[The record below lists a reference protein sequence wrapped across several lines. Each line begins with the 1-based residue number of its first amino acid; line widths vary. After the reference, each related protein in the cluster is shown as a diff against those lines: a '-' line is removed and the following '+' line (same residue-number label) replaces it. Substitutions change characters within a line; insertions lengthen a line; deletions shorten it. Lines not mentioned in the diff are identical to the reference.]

1 MFYKDYEIIY
11 EKIAEDLSIE
21 TEGDERA
28 SKILDNLLQNK
39 NLISTDELENLIAG
53 KELFVFGAGPSLEDS
68 LPTHKNKI
76 KGKIKIA
83 ADGATTALLKNDIL
97 PDIIVTDLDG
107 KVSDQILANSKGS
120 KVIIHAHGDNIDKI
134 EKYVPSFKNNLLG
147 TTQIN
152 PESYTN
158 LHNFFGFT
166 DGDRAVYLADY
177 FKAKKINLIG
187 FDFDGTIGKYSFVE
201 NKDKRLKL
209 KKLKWCKYFIDLLQ
223 KENKNI
229 SYL

>member
-21 TEGDERA
+21 IKEDERA
-28 SKILDNLLQNK
+28 SDTLDNLLKNK

-53 KELFVFGAGPSLEDS
+53 KEIFVFGAGHSLKDS
-68 LPTHKNKI
+68 LIAHKNKFKNKI
-76 KGKIKIA
+76 KIV
-83 ADGATTALLKNDIL
+83 ADGATTALLNNHIL
-97 PDIIVTDLDG
+97 PDIVVTDLDG

-120 KVIIHAHGDNIDKI
+120 SVIIHAHGDNIGEL
-134 EKYVPSFKNNLLG
+134 EKHVPMFKNSLLG

-152 PESYTN
+152 PESYKN

-177 FKAKKINLIG
+177 FHAKKISLIG
-187 FDFDGTIGKYSFVE
+187 FDFDGTQI
-201 NKDKRLKL
+201 
-209 KKLKWCKYFIDLLQ
+209 YFR
-223 KENKNI
+223 
-229 SYL
+229 S